1 VLLSI
6 TGDECIPRS
15 FGNNSIV
22 CVCNSTYCD
31 TVNKQKLQQNQLLWY
46 TSTQDGKRMQ
56 LSVMNFSA
64 KNESEIDLILTV
76 DIDQKFQKIQ
86 GFGGAMTDAA
96 ALNIRSLSNKTQ
108 QILLEYVIGIIN

>member
-1 VLLSI
+1 MNVLLSI

-31 TVNKQKLQQNQLLWY
+31 TVSKQKLQQNQLLWY
-46 TSTQDGKRMQ
+46 TSTEDGKRMQ
-56 LSVMNFSA
+56 SSVMNFTA
-64 KNESEIDLILTV
+64 KNESDLVLTV
-76 DIDQKFQKIQ
+76 DVNQKFQKIQ

-96 ALNIRSLSNKTQ
+96 ALNIKTLSNKTQ
-108 QILLEYVIGIIN
+108 QILLEYVIGIN

>member
-1 VLLSI
+1 
-6 TGDECIPRS
+6 
-15 FGNNSIV
+15 
-22 CVCNSTYCD
+22 
-31 TVNKQKLQQNQLLWY
+31 
-46 TSTQDGKRMQ
+46 
-56 LSVMNFSA
+56 MNFSA
-64 KNESEIDLILTV
+64 KNESEIDLVLTV